1 MSNNPFALDFTGLN
15 EGLAALGVGLGR
27 RSAMN
32 QQQSAAADFINML
45 NAAQNSSMIPNQ
57 TGFVPGVDGS
67 GPTGRL
73 LVQPPQVQPPT
84 PEQPQY
90 PAVTGNPQKDAQVN
104 SIMAQLQ
111 GMNNFAPRAE
121 NSQPAGNTVPDFIP
135 NPTPPPTPAQSFA
148 TIVSKYGPVVAS
160 GAIDSITKANQAGE
174 AIQHNQREDFLRSV
188 INASPNYSA
197 DDKAYLLANPDQ
209 FLALRKYPLET
220 QKMQLDILKTGGELA
235 LQQRTLNNPPAPPE
249 NELYQIANGSV
260 KHPTITS
267 QMARSSLDSIQA
279 DKMKQ
284 AIAMGEGR
292 AAGFASYRTGSYID
306 VNDPNKNEVSMTAKE
321 VADANKTQPG
331 RFMAAKDWQSVS
343 TKMTAVNEVKSAIEE
358 TRAAMNAIGGKDFS
372 PGFKSQL
379 GFAMKSEDPG
389 ILRSLLGSANVQSM
403 TPEEQNYLATLPRLK
418 ETAMGMK
425 QALGIGGSGSD
436 SLRKAMT
443 SVVINESVPI
453 KAYSAK
459 LLDNLDKTVDVVR
472 RTLPT
477 IKNINGDMVNSPSA
491 PTNANVTQP
500 APKQATPMTATGPYG
515 HKITSKDGGND
526 SSTPSGGGTPAQ
538 GGKPLNK
545 NTAMN
550 FYKLAKG
557 DPVKARAMAQK
568 AGFSTEA
575 Q

>member
-1 MSNNPFALDFTGLN
+1 MSNNQFALDFSGLP
-15 EGLAALGVGLGR
+15 EGLAALGAGLGR

-32 QQQSAAADFINML
+32 QQQLAAADFINML
-45 NAAQNSSMIPNQ
+45 NGANNSAMIPNQ
-57 TGFVPGVDGS
+57 AGFVPGVDGS

-73 LVQPPQVQPPT
+73 LVQPPQVQPPA

-90 PAVTGNPQKDAQVN
+90 PVVTGNPQKDAQVN

-111 GMNNFAPRAE
+111 GMNNFAPT
-121 NSQPAGNTVPDFIP
+121 NSGQLAAPTVPDFIP
-135 NPTPPPTPAQSFA
+135 NPTPPPSPAQNFA
-148 TIVSKYGPVVAS
+148 TLVSKYGPTTAN
-160 GAIDSITKANQAGE
+160 GAIESITKANQAGE
-174 AIQHNQREDFLRSV
+174 MMQRNQREDFLRRV
-188 INASPNYSA
+188 INANQNYSA

-209 FLALRKYPLET
+209 FLALRKLPMET
-220 QKMQLDILKTGGELA
+220 QKMQLDILKTGGDLA

-260 KHPTITS
+260 KHPTITP
-267 QMARSSLDSIQA
+267 QMARSSLDNIQA

-284 AIAMGEGR
+284 SMAMGEGR
-292 AAGFASYRTGSYID
+292 AAGFASYKTGSYID

-321 VADANKTQPG
+321 VADANKMQPG

-358 TRAAMNAIGGKDFS
+358 TRAAMNAISGKDFS

-436 SLRKAMT
+436 ALRKAMT

-453 KAYSAK
+453 KTYSAK

-477 IKNINGDMVNSPSA
+477 IKNINGNMANSPPASGGG
-491 PTNANVTQP
+491 TSTSANVTQL
-500 APKQATPMTATGPYG
+500 APKVLTYDPATG
-515 HKITSKDGGND
+515 
-526 SSTPSGGGTPAQ
+526 
-538 GGKPLNK
+538 
-545 NTAMN
+545 
-550 FYKLAKG
+550 
-557 DPVKARAMAQK
+557 
-568 AGFSTEA
+568 GFK
-575 Q
+575 